1 MYRIFTKKGKQ
12 NRNYGRLSIHDK
24 KSRNI
29 CIFHPMLKHG
39 KFMNKSGSPFSKGW
53 PDILE
58 NPSIPLFPNAPT
70 C

>member
-1 MYRIFTKKGKQ
+1 
-12 NRNYGRLSIHDK
+12 
-24 KSRNI
+24 
-29 CIFHPMLKHG
+29 MLKHG
-39 KFMNKSGSPFSKGW
+39 DFMNKAGSPFSKGW